1 MTGFF
6 TLVLFAGLFA
16 AWPDRVQGSN
26 DQPSLT
32 IDVHAERGSTVEL
45 PCALKLPECGGLH
58 SIKWYWG
65 ATRIFIFSEG
75 VGLTA
80 SDDEISHRS
89 NMTYEANAT
98 KTFLKIPDL
107 KLDDEGLY
115 KCEATYMAV
124 NNRECNNVQHII
136 LTVTVKPE
144 KLIVTNEDTSEPI
157 VHESTLS
164 PVNEGTKLVL
174 NCESGPG
181 KPVPM
186 VTWFNGTQ
194 RLEAT
199 NSTEVEEN
207 GIGTASSRLEVAVT
221 RGDLGASFICRASSP
236 ALKEP
241 LEVKTAV
248 VVNVRPLGMDLSGVV
263 NHVVQGSKVILQCQV
278 QGARPA
284 ANITW
289 FNGTE
294 PISIGN
300 EVNVLNRELAESPQ
314 PYELKTSIIQLIDGT
329 YRTESS
335 LIFEATHYQNGKKF
349 SCHAENI
356 VTLQKSIRPMK
367 KSIILDVYYPPIVS
381 YPVGNIT
388 VNETLDI
395 HLICEYIANPAQ
407 LETVKWLQDGEEIKL
422 TDDRFDGGTVE
433 QPILIIKNTSSSDM
447 GNYSCVLGNSVG
459 ESVSQDYIEVSVLYK
474 PVVEVSTDPPDAVNE
489 ADRLNVSLKCEVRDG
504 NPTIL
509 TAVQWFLDGDLLK
522 ELPECVSNSTPSTM
536 DVSSTFCDIDPSK
549 LLLEVVGRSFHGN
562 YSCKGRNDAG
572 WGPTSESKAVV
583 VYYKPGPASISY
595 EPKEVV
601 KRDRLKLTCSV
612 VDTGRPEV
620 TGYKWMRGQH
630 RLSDENKSVL
640 DIKSADLETQAN
652 FTCWAYNEAG
662 DGDPATVFVQVFAPP
677 AFVRKLP
684 PYTGVVYDTQKASI
698 YCSVECVPLCNISWS
713 KDDVPMN
720 FTDNKQYFVKN
731 TYHDPDPKTNDFQ
744 SIQSELI
751 WNLSWWPSGKLDRF
765 DDNGKFTCE
774 STPNTIGPGVKST
787 THFHVEFPPENI
799 NVSQKAVN
807 VSFNQ
812 TPEAVTCF
820 AIAHPEPSFRWY
832 REGSNDTIS
841 ENNVLSFSHGLSE
854 RNTGNYICEA
864 SNRHGLQKIVTHIN
878 VQTRNGS
885 QTARNGSH
893 TARDGS
899 HTARDG
905 GHSETVQV
913 PWWNKFDLL
922 LIIIIVAVVII
933 LAIIII
939 WIVIYLICRRKRNQ
953 AKHNNRV
960 VEMEERDRPDRGAP
974 SQAAATAS
982 HPTPAPRWPLKP
994 GVLVHINRSHSLR
1007 SGLSTRLDLQSRV
1020 AGSRPVS
1027 SCLESDSEGRSVL
1040 HEAVHTVART
1050 PVRAYRRSKD
1060 TRRALSMSNVHED
1073 GMLARANRIRA
1084 MFGAQFKDSDTFPGI
1099 SRDKTAVTYK
1109 RIVPPRQRVS
1119 CEVAVTSLSGT
1130 TCPNYEASV
1139 SRKRKKPGADP
1150 TQAANNNHVGSV
1162 SEGLPD
1168 PEMKTFYENLPFHG
1182 IQTPPN
1188 KLISPKFARSSPLHG
1203 TLHSTTSS
1211 PASSRPASRPPS
1223 RSASICGGSSG
1234 YGSTRSHL
1242 GPHYSPHNMPRS
1254 NSPEPKYNSL
1264 KPRRRKHKHA
1274 QFYSLRLCRRHQN
1287 THHNYQLYA
1296 VPIRKNCL
1304 HKSGSVEEITDAHI
1318 TGFATVS
1325 NEDSKT
1331 VAPPVPAPRT
1341 RRVTDPSQH
1350 TYQNVP
1356 PPVFP
1361 QNSATKNVKTANL
1374 YNYQEHYQQHEQELQ
1389 QYGYPVAS
1397 SSSNQLTLPL
1407 TRSLH
1412 HSSVVSPSP
1421 MQTTTTTNSVHLNH
1435 RHSFPRA
1442 LIHGDMEMDLVHDHQ
1457 PRQGGRRHER
1467 RKYRKHGN
1475 DRKQKQQQ
1483 QQQQQQRRQDP
1494 RRTESPY
1501 TFSRETG
1508 FNQISQEPRSGSGSR
1523 EGTYKISYP
1532 HYYEDSITECP
1543 LDYPSYEGVPR
1554 EHRERE
1560 VVDRYS
1566 NSNSSLRYADHHHP
1580 NPSARGRS
1588 KNNKAN
1594 GKPAKTKRHSTA
1606 SREPQTRSPSAPP
1619 ATQYPELQFRDV
1631 GQEIDV

>member
-953 AKHNNRV
+953 AKH
-960 VEMEERDRPDRGAP
+960 
-974 SQAAATAS
+974 
-982 HPTPAPRWPLKP
+982 
-994 GVLVHINRSHSLR
+994 
-1007 SGLSTRLDLQSRV
+1007 
-1020 AGSRPVS
+1020 
-1027 SCLESDSEGRSVL
+1027 
-1040 HEAVHTVART
+1040 
-1050 PVRAYRRSKD
+1050 
-1060 TRRALSMSNVHED
+1060 
-1073 GMLARANRIRA
+1073 
-1084 MFGAQFKDSDTFPGI
+1084 
-1099 SRDKTAVTYK
+1099 
-1109 RIVPPRQRVS
+1109 
-1119 CEVAVTSLSGT
+1119 
-1130 TCPNYEASV
+1130 
-1139 SRKRKKPGADP
+1139 P

-1560 VVDRYS
+1560 VVDRRARRQRAIPTFS
-1566 NSNSSLRYADHHHP
+1566 RRNSSPYRPEFSDLDYADVDYRSYGP
-1580 NPSARGRS
+1580 INYKAASIALLQKQKQPQQLQQRPSMYGPLH
-1588 KNNKAN
+1588 NQDN
-1594 GKPAKTKRHSTA
+1594 
-1606 SREPQTRSPSAPP
+1606 E
-1619 ATQYPELQFRDV
+1619 ELL
-1631 GQEIDV
+1631 

>member
-953 AKHNNRV
+953 AKH
-960 VEMEERDRPDRGAP
+960 
-974 SQAAATAS
+974 
-982 HPTPAPRWPLKP
+982 
-994 GVLVHINRSHSLR
+994 
-1007 SGLSTRLDLQSRV
+1007 
-1020 AGSRPVS
+1020 
-1027 SCLESDSEGRSVL
+1027 
-1040 HEAVHTVART
+1040 
-1050 PVRAYRRSKD
+1050 
-1060 TRRALSMSNVHED
+1060 
-1073 GMLARANRIRA
+1073 
-1084 MFGAQFKDSDTFPGI
+1084 
-1099 SRDKTAVTYK
+1099 
-1109 RIVPPRQRVS
+1109 
-1119 CEVAVTSLSGT
+1119 
-1130 TCPNYEASV
+1130 
-1139 SRKRKKPGADP
+1139 P

-1361 QNSATKNVKTANL
+1361 QNSATKNVKTVNL